1 VDSYIVKENNMQR
14 ELIIQK
20 LKEQGFRITKQRE
33 ILLDIILEQ
42 DFSSCKELYYKANAI
57 DSSIGVAT
65 VYRIVNILEE
75 IGVFSRKNL
84 FKISCST
91 ECNKENVCM
100 IKFEDNTCCQL
111 SAKTWYSVIAE
122 GLKACGYGNGKR
134 ICSVE
139 AEPCTK
145 NCC

>member
-1 VDSYIVKENNMQR
+1 MDSYIINNNNLQK
-14 ELIIQK
+14 ELIIKK
-20 LKEQGFRITKQRE
+20 LKERGCRITKQRK

-42 DFSSCKELYYKANAI
+42 DCASCKELYYKANAI

-84 FKISCST
+84 FKISCCT

-111 SAKTWYSVIAE
+111 SAKTWYGVIAE

-134 ICSVE
+134 ISSVV
-139 AEPCTK
+139 AEPCSR